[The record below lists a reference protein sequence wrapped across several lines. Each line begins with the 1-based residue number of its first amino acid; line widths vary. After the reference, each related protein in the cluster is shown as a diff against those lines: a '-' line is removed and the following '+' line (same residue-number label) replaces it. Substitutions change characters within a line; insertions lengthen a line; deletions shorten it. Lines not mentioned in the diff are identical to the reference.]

1 MSGVN
6 IFRHRRNI
14 CLKSIK
20 TQDKFKKNFSS
31 YTNKGCRANNLFNK
45 GKNFSLGF
53 KSTKKK
59 MGSYFLDKLSLLKVH
74 FILTFHR

>member
-6 IFRHRRNI
+6 ICRHKRNI
-14 CLKSIK
+14 YLKTFE
-20 TQDKFKKNFSS
+20 TQDKFKENSS

-59 MGSYFLDKLSLLKVH
+59 FNRLFIVLNIGLL
-74 FILTFHR
+74 RA

>member
-6 IFRHRRNI
+6 ICRRTRNI
-14 CLKSIK
+14 CLKTIK

-53 KSTKKK
+53 KSTKK
-59 MGSYFLDKLSLLKVH
+59 GSYFLDKLSLLKVH
-74 FILTFHR
+74 FILTFLR